1 MLATI
6 RHKPSPRGLL
16 GGYSGGLT
24 DSGRA
29 MASKIT
35 KRLVDMVGP
44 GSTKDAFW
52 WDSELRGFG
61 LKVTPTGVKVYV
73 LQYHVGTGRNARRR
87 RLVIGRHGSPW
98 TPETA
103 RAEAKR
109 LSGEVAK
116 GFDPLERRQQDRNTI
131 TVAELCDLYLAE
143 GVAHKKATTLRS
155 DRARIRH
162 HIKPLLGKRRID
174 QVTRAD
180 VERVLMDVKAGKTA
194 VEPEKDKR
202 QVGSMPRGGVGA
214 AGQCV
219 TLLGTLFTFAMQRGL
234 RADNPAHGV
243 KKPPVRKM
251 QRFLSEQEI
260 TRLAAALDAEASAS
274 GNTFPAAAIK
284 LLLFTGCRRSEITGL
299 EWRHVDFERGREG
312 LRLPDSK
319 TGERTVHLNA
329 PALVVLGEL
338 PHIEGNPFVIA
349 GRRDGAAFGGIDKVW
364 SRVRK
369 AAGLDG
375 VRLHDLRHSF
385 ASVAA
390 AGGFSLQMIGAMLG
404 HKHAATTSI
413 YAHLSADPV
422 RAANE
427 AVGARIA
434 AAMTRHTN
442 DGAVV
447 DLPSRKA

>member
-1 MLATI
+1 
-6 RHKPSPRGLL
+6 
-16 GGYSGGLT
+16 
-24 DSGRA
+24 

-35 KRLVDMVGP
+35 KRLVETAAPDAVN
-44 GSTKDAFW
+44 DAFR

-61 LKVTPTGVKVYV
+61 LKVTPAGVKVYV

-103 RAEAKR
+103 RMEAKR
-109 LSGEVAK
+109 FAGEIAK
-116 GFDPLERRQQDRNTI
+116 GLDPLERREQERNTI

-143 GVAHKKATTLRS
+143 GVSHKKATTLRS
-155 DRARIRH
+155 DRARIEH
-162 HIKPLLGKRRID
+162 HIKPLLGKRRLD
-174 QVTRAD
+174 QVMRAD
-180 VERVLMDVKAGKTA
+180 VERVLTDVKAGKTA
-194 VEPEKDKR
+194 VEPDEEKR
-202 QVGSMPRGGVGA
+202 QVGSVPRGGAGA
-214 AGQCV
+214 AAQCV
-219 TLLGTLFTFAMQRGL
+219 TLLGTLFAFAVRRGL
-234 RADNPAHGV
+234 RPDNPAHGV
-243 KKPPVRKM
+243 EKPPVRKM

-260 TRLAAALDAEASAS
+260 TRLAAALDAEESAS
-274 GNTFPAAAIK
+274 GNPFPVGAIK
-284 LLLFTGCRRSEITGL
+284 LLLFTGCRRSEIMGL
-299 EWRHVDFERGREG
+299 RWQHVDFERGREG

-319 TGERTVHLNA
+319 TGEKTVHLNA
-329 PALVVLGEL
+329 PALAVLNKL
-338 PHIEGNPFVIA
+338 PRIGGNPFVIA
-349 GRRDGAAFGGIDKVW
+349 GTRDGAAFGGLDKVW

-390 AGGFSLQMIGAMLG
+390 AGGASLPIIGAMLG

-427 AVGARIA
+427 AVGKRIV
-434 AAMTRHTN
+434 AAMRLRP
-442 DGAVV
+442 GKPGGSVV
-447 DLPSRKA
+447 ALKRPIRGRAQP

>member
-1 MLATI
+1 
-6 RHKPSPRGLL
+6 
-16 GGYSGGLT
+16 
-24 DSGRA
+24 

-35 KRLVDMVGP
+35 KRLVDMAARDAA
-44 GSTKDAFW
+44 KDAFW

-61 LKVTPTGVKVYV
+61 LKVTPAGVKVYV
-73 LQYHVGTGRNARRR
+73 LQYHVGSGRNARRR

-98 TPETA
+98 TPEAARTA
-103 RAEAKR
+103 AKR
-109 LSGEVAK
+109 LLGEIVK
-116 GFDPLERRQQDRNTI
+116 GGDPLEQRQQESKTI
-131 TVAELCDLYLAE
+131 TIAELCDVYLAE

-155 DRARIRH
+155 DRARIEH

-180 VERVLMDVKAGKTA
+180 VERLLTDVKAGKTA
-194 VEPEKDKR
+194 VEPDKEKR
-202 QVGSMPRGGVGA
+202 QVGSIPRGGAGA

-219 TLLGTLFTFAMQRGL
+219 TLLGTLFAFAVRRGL
-234 RADNPAHGV
+234 RGDNPARGV
-243 KKPPVRKM
+243 EKPPVRKM

-260 TRLAAALDAEASAS
+260 ARLAVALDAEAAASA
-274 GNTFPAAAIK
+274 NPFPVAAIK

-299 EWRHVDFERGREG
+299 RWEHVDFERGREG

-319 TGERTVHLNA
+319 TGEKTVHLNE
-329 PALVVLGEL
+329 PALAVLNKL
-338 PHIEGNPFVIA
+338 PRIEGNPFVIA
-349 GRRDGAAFGGIDKVW
+349 GTRDGAASGGLDKVW
-364 SRVRK
+364 ARVRK

-390 AGGFSLQMIGAMLG
+390 AGGASLPIIGAMLG
-404 HKHAATTSI
+404 HKHAVTTSI

-427 AVGARIA
+427 AVGKRIVSAMRAKPIKSAGSGGKVVPLNRSIRRRAAR
-434 AAMTRHTN
+434 
-442 DGAVV
+442 
-447 DLPSRKA
+447 